1 MQQEIPNAVRLF
13 IGSPPDLFVTEQ
25 VETTLNLWQVIL
37 RKVKSRAGYE
47 LLADIAHVIWCV
59 APSSTGQRG
68 KGKEPGQ
75 GVRALAISS
84 LPCFSLFPV
93 SSSLLA
99 LTSLPLSLY
108 PCLFALDGRCSDTI
122 PPSLTVPAAA
132 YVLLCDRPGAL
143 SRPAW
148 PALVDDREA
157 QEDGEWY

>member
-84 LPCFSLFPV
+84 LLCFSLFPV
-93 SSSLLA
+93 SSSLF
-99 LTSLPLSLY
+99 LPLC
-108 PCLFALDGRCSDTI
+108 PCLFALASLPLTAGLDTI
-122 PPSLTVPAAA
+122 PPSPAVPAAA